1 MLNLYK
7 KISALFEISRPLNV
21 LIAFLTIFIAA
32 AVAAGGLQINRE
44 VLLAAISTALITI
57 GANVINDIFDVAI
70 DRINKPYRPLPAG
83 KLSRNEALVYF
94 LLVYAAGWLIAALIN
109 VTMFL
114 IAIIIGILLVFYSVW
129 YKRTILFGN
138 MVVSFASAMAF
149 VYGGLAVGRI
159 EETFFPAVFAFL
171 FHFGREVIKDL
182 QDTNGDRQAGAVTF
196 AVKYGHK
203 PSFYLTLV
211 VFLVL
216 IVVTLIPYIL
226 RIYNLAYL
234 LVVIFG
240 IYPVMGLVL
249 YVTWKTTEQKKLGL
263 MSTILKIDMLVGLL
277 AIYVG

>member
-1 MLNLYK
+1 MVNLYK
-7 KISALFEISRPLNV
+7 KTSALIEISRPLNV

-32 AVAAGGLQINRE
+32 AVTGGLQINRE
-44 VLLAAISTALITI
+44 VVLAAISTALITI

-83 KLSRNEALVYF
+83 KLTRNQALIYF
-94 LLVYAAGWLIAALIN
+94 LVVYLAGWIIAALIN
-109 VTMFL
+109 MTMFL
-114 IAIIIGILLVFYSVW
+114 IAVLISILLVFYSVW

-138 MVVSFASAMAF
+138 MVVSFSTAVAF

-159 EETFFPAVFAFL
+159 KETFFPAVFAFL

-182 QDTNGDRQAGAVTF
+182 QDTIGDRQAGAVTF

-216 IVVTLIPYIL
+216 ILVTLIPYIL
-226 RIYNLAYL
+226 KIYNLAYL
-234 LVVIFG
+234 LVVILG
-240 IYPVMGLVL
+240 IYPVIGLVL
-249 YVTWKTTEQKKLGL
+249 YVTWKTPEQKKLGW
-263 MSTILKIDMLVGLL
+263 MSTILKVDMLVGLL

>member
-1 MLNLYK
+1 MSNLYK

-44 VLLAAISTALITI
+44 VVLAAISTALITI

-114 IAIIIGILLVFYSVW
+114 IALIIGILLVFYSVW

-138 MVVSFASAMAF
+138 LVVSFATAVAF

-159 EETFFPAVFAFL
+159 AETFFPAVFAFL

-216 IVVTLIPYIL
+216 IIVTLIPYIL

-240 IYPVMGLVL
+240 IYPVIGLVL
-249 YVTWKTTEQKKLGL
+249 YVTWKTTEQKKLGW

>member
-21 LIAFLTIFIAA
+21 LIAFLTILIAA